1 MSFFEQIKQKFLKLN
16 LAQQISIGVLV
27 ICIPLVLAL
36 SVNAINKSAAAM
48 ALLDQQ
54 SSSEEISSEEVI
66 IPSSIEEEI
75 SSEEEESSSEE
86 DEEKEPI
93 TITLKP
99 SSIEEDLEVQI
110 VDEQGNMVT
119 GYPFILTVVAKDGSY
134 NKQWTVDDGF
144 LRLTKIS
151 AGEYIVTIDDAEG
164 YIIPVKTIECTVEK
178 KVEYE
183 EIDVSDLVVDESE
196 IDVKKED
203 AALSKPVEV
212 PVITP
217 KPVTYADQ
225 DATETVTYK
234 YIVKI
239 SSGDF
244 KEENTGY
251 ILDTNGNKTKYVA
264 KVDKDSYLVGDI
276 RLAPEVSANPTA
288 TATAAAAAAE
298 VSATDVSMFLGQ
310 AVSDSQ
316 LLKTYYKNSYKIVP
330 LTLRDYDILQV
341 ENPATTEAPVVTE
354 KPTEAPV
361 ETEKPTEAPVETE
374 KPTEAPIETE
384 KPTEA
389 PVETEK
395 PTEAPVETEK
405 PTEAP
410 VETEKPTE
418 KPVETEKP
426 TEKPVETE
434 KPTEKPVE
442 TEKPT
447 DKPVETEK
455 PSGSTSPQ
463 ATTSPSASPQ
473 TPTPTATPTPTPKP
487 SFDSLKKATDAFDG
501 TSGKL
506 KADFIKGKDITDKST
521 TTYKNGW
528 KDGKYYTADGTM
540 LKGTQAAIGNGTF
553 NFDKDGNIIKNIASG
568 IDVSKWQ
575 GNIDWK
581 AVKASGVDYAII
593 RVGYRGY
600 GSGALVEDPYFR
612 QNIAGAR
619 AAGLKVGVYFFSQA
633 ITTAEA
639 VEEASMA
646 INAVKDYKL
655 HYPIYF
661 DTEAATS
668 NGSGRADP
676 LSSAQRTD
684 IAKAFCQTV
693 QNSGYRAGVY
703 ASKAWFLSRIN
714 YSALSSYDIWLAHYT
729 SATDFA
735 HRYDMWQYTGSGRVN
750 GVSGAVDMNWAY
762 KVY

>member
-316 LLKTYYKNSYKIVP
+316 LLNTYYKNSYKIVP

-361 ETEKPTEAPVETE
+361 ETEKPT
-374 KPTEAPIETE
+374 
-384 KPTEA
+384 
-389 PVETEK
+389 
-395 PTEAPVETEK
+395 
-405 PTEAP
+405 
-410 VETEKPTE
+410 
-418 KPVETEKP
+418 
-426 TEKPVETE
+426 
-434 KPTEKPVE
+434 
-442 TEKPT
+442 
-447 DKPVETEK
+447 
-455 PSGSTSPQ
+455 
-463 ATTSPSASPQ
+463 
-473 TPTPTATPTPTPKP
+473 
-487 SFDSLKKATDAFDG
+487 
-501 TSGKL
+501 
-506 KADFIKGKDITDKST
+506 
-521 TTYKNGW
+521 
-528 KDGKYYTADGTM
+528 
-540 LKGTQAAIGNGTF
+540 
-553 NFDKDGNIIKNIASG
+553 
-568 IDVSKWQ
+568 
-575 GNIDWK
+575 
-581 AVKASGVDYAII
+581 
-593 RVGYRGY
+593 
-600 GSGALVEDPYFR
+600 
-612 QNIAGAR
+612 
-619 AAGLKVGVYFFSQA
+619 
-633 ITTAEA
+633 
-639 VEEASMA
+639 
-646 INAVKDYKL
+646 
-655 HYPIYF
+655 
-661 DTEAATS
+661 
-668 NGSGRADP
+668 
-676 LSSAQRTD
+676 
-684 IAKAFCQTV
+684 
-693 QNSGYRAGVY
+693 
-703 ASKAWFLSRIN
+703 
-714 YSALSSYDIWLAHYT
+714 
-729 SATDFA
+729 
-735 HRYDMWQYTGSGRVN
+735 
-750 GVSGAVDMNWAY
+750 
-762 KVY
+762 